1 MRALPKPWS
10 ASPICSEI
18 LWMGLL
24 QNRAF
29 CQGTAKSAARHV
41 SNTTCAVEWYHGLA
55 SPYGRGGRAQLGR
68 RGSTLRIQWTFARPS
83 QSRLRRASS
92 PRGRAKV
99 AFSIAPERTE
109 LLPMKNGKVPPLCH
123 SDGRASGVEEST
135 TLDNEPP
142 QDKPSYLGRFL
153 DSLRSLGMT
162 CTTGST
168 SAPIVST
175 TYNAAPPLIHRLR
188 AVPLPRW
195 GRSFWSFPGAFPT
208 SFNGRTEMT
217 NVGPP
222 NNCPL
227 SIWT

>member
-99 AFSIAPERTE
+99 ALATSPHYVILAAQKAPFRVLFVEIIP
-109 LLPMKNGKVPPLCH
+109 LFPVPVRPGPLRRKRG
-123 SDGRASGVEEST
+123 GRRRC
-135 TLDNEPP
+135 LWLFWPCP
-142 QDKPSYLGRFL
+142 FPYRW
-153 DSLRSLGMT
+153 R
-162 CTTGST
+162 
-168 SAPIVST
+168 SAPGPGWFF
-175 TYNAAPPLIHRLR
+175 PP
-188 AVPLPRW
+188 P
-195 GRSFWSFPGAFPT
+195 S
-208 SFNGRTEMT
+208 
-217 NVGPP
+217 
-222 NNCPL
+222 
-227 SIWT
+227 